1 MNPSPS
7 GKGALYL
14 IPSPIGQEGP
24 EEIYPASLQQVIGGI
39 RHFIVEKERTAR
51 RLLSKAKHPLPIEH
65 IHFTELDKHATGPP
79 SADCLRPAMQ
89 GQDMGLLSEAGCP
102 GVADPGQA
110 IVGLAHQLGI
120 RVIPLAGPSS
130 ILLALM
136 ASGFNGQ
143 RFTFHGYL
151 PIERSARTNM
161 IREMERQARRNDQ
174 TQVFMETPYR
184 NDPLLKDVLSACQPD
199 SRLCIA
205 CDLGSPTEFIR
216 SMRISAWKDHNP
228 KLHKRPCVFLLY
240 RP

>member
-1 MNPSPS
+1 M
-7 GKGALYL
+7 YL
-14 IPSPIGQEGP
+14 IPSPVGQESP
-24 EEIYPASLQQVIGGI
+24 EQLYPDSLQQIIGRI

-51 RLLSKAKHPLPIEH
+51 RLLIKAKHPLPIED
-65 IHFTELDKHATGPP
+65 IHFRELDKHNSGPL
-79 SADCLRPAMQ
+79 SADCLEPAMQ
-89 GQDMGLLSEAGCP
+89 GQDVGLLSEAGCP

-120 RVIPLAGPSS
+120 RVIPLVGPSS

-143 RFTFHGYL
+143 RFVFHGYL
-151 PIERSARTNM
+151 PIDRNARAGL

-184 NDPLLKDVLSACQPD
+184 NDPLLKDLLASCQPD

-205 CDLGSPTEFIR
+205 CDLSSPTEFIR
-216 SMRISAWKDHNP
+216 SMPVSAWKKQVP
-228 KLHKRPCVFLLY
+228 RLHKRPCIFLLY